1 MTAYAE
7 KYQELS
13 DRNVLSGPMDTTM
26 QSMMLM
32 SPVGLKSGI
41 GLLNSPSSNMYT
53 TSGLVG

>member
-13 DRNVLSGPMDTTM
+13 DGHVLSGPMDTTM

-32 SPVGLKSGI
+32 SPAGLKSGI
-41 GLLNSPSSNMYT
+41 GLLNSPSSNLYA
-53 TSGLVG
+53 TSGLAG